1 MNGLPKRVDVEGAP
15 LAGRRFELRRQVGP
29 HVDERLHER
38 DVGLHLGVAQDGR
51 QAGLVGDPF
60 GEEAPQRVAF
70 VVERTVTHPARE
82 RRLGGRVVVAVEY
95 GVRHARQVAQVTRD
109 LDAFE
114 RLVEDEARVGDLLA
128 ADDVLAREMR
138 ARSDE
143 LVDHLVAVSRH
154 LVVGEDLA
162 VLLVVPRLAFGNVD
176 VHERLDGHTALAVG
190 LDARL
195 DAAGAAPCVQFV
207 EETLLEELGQRQFVV
222 VAHAVDAL
230 HHVGFDPG
238 AVGRLDLV
246 AVGAYLFQDQ
256 RVVGVEVVSAPF
268 LELFA
273 DVLAPVGAFQLEAVG
288 EERADAVVE
297 VADDGAHGIGHPV
310 EVTAHGLGVEV
321 VEHRPAGTQRTVDH
335 AHVAGVLDHDVGD
348 VAAGRNVDRHL
359 LRFRREGHGRAGDEF
374 GDVGGEEPHLDQ
386 FGEFV
391 AIGREQFGRGAS
403 DEIVGTDGHLAGAF
417 ELHRTEGHHL
427 DLLVAREGLGA
438 EWPARA
444 DDQVT
449 VHAARG
455 GFAHGEVDQ
464 FQPAVR

>member
-1 MNGLPKRVDVEGAP
+1 
-15 LAGRRFELRRQVGP
+15 
-29 HVDERLHER
+29 
-38 DVGLHLGVAQDGR
+38 
-51 QAGLVGDPF
+51 
-60 GEEAPQRVAF
+60 
-70 VVERTVTHPARE
+70 
-82 RRLGGRVVVAVEY
+82 
-95 GVRHARQVAQVTRD
+95 
-109 LDAFE
+109 
-114 RLVEDEARVGDLLA
+114 
-128 ADDVLAREMR
+128 MR

-162 VLLVVPRLAFGNVD
+162 VLLVVPRLAFGNVG
-176 VHERLDGHTALAVG
+176 GHTALAVG

-222 VAHAVDAL
+222 VAHTVDAL

-321 VEHRPAGTQRTVDH
+321 VEHRPAG
-335 AHVAGVLDHDVGD
+335 A
-348 VAAGRNVDRHL
+348 
-359 LRFRREGHGRAGDEF
+359 
-374 GDVGGEEPHLDQ
+374 
-386 FGEFV
+386 
-391 AIGREQFGRGAS
+391 
-403 DEIVGTDGHLAGAF
+403 
-417 ELHRTEGHHL
+417 
-427 DLLVAREGLGA
+427 
-438 EWPARA
+438 
-444 DDQVT
+444 
-449 VHAARG
+449 
-455 GFAHGEVDQ
+455 
-464 FQPAVR
+464 